1 MSKLFLSGQYNSV
14 KMNSDDF
21 SLDLHRF
28 EKAIA
33 CSLECLSRSSKL
45 PLIDKFTAIESCQM
59 LYECFRKMYVQSTFI
74 YHSPNEAHF
83 LSAVQYAKLA
93 IVESGNVLDLVALF
107 HADLARLYSL
117 KALQL
122 FFEIIA
128 KTSPSAE
135 LLHQLIL
142 DYSSRAKTSNS
153 TLTSTIQS
161 SNANAYLTT
170 RKEVLFHG
178 QRAANLSAEFLYG
191 MKDHTE
197 SWIIMLEKQ
206 KHVYRLL
213 QEHHILTYHVILH
226 SLNGKAPINFT
237 DTQMSALLER
247 SIGAA
252 LLWAERERTRALLFQ
267 LGSNKLSTLATKQL
281 FEFDCNDEIAWKAL
295 KSSQAACGARTVILE
310 YSCSAILVEEIPCL
324 DECNC
329 WLIYAMNDLVC
340 SLLLFTESFH
350 CSCK

>member
-1 MSKLFLSGQYNSV
+1 MKI
-14 KMNSDDF
+14 NSDDF

-74 YHSPNEAHF
+74 VHSPNEAHF

-107 HADLARLYSL
+107 HAALARLYSL
-117 KALQL
+117 KALHL
-122 FFEIIA
+122 FLEIITN
-128 KTSPSAE
+128 TSPSGE

-142 DYSSRAKTSNS
+142 DYSSRAETSNS

-170 RKEVLFHG
+170 TKDVLFHG

-197 SWIIMLEKQ
+197 SWISMLEKQ

-213 QEHHILTYHVILH
+213 QEHHILMYHVILH
-226 SLNGKAPINFT
+226 SLNGKMPINFT
-237 DTQMSALLER
+237 DTQVSALLER

-252 LLWAERERTRALLFQ
+252 LLWAERERTQALLFQ

-310 YSCSAILVEEIPCL
+310 YSCSAILVEEIPSL
-324 DECNC
+324 DERNC

-340 SLLLFTESFH
+340 SHLLFTESFH

>member
-1 MSKLFLSGQYNSV
+1 
-14 KMNSDDF
+14 MNSDDF

-45 PLIDKFTAIESCQM
+45 PLIDKFTAIESCHM

-74 YHSPNEAHF
+74 DDSPNEAHF
-83 LSAVQYAKLA
+83 LRAVQYAKLG
-93 IVESGNVLDLVALF
+93 IVESGNVLNLVAGF

-117 KALQL
+117 KALHL
-122 FFEIIA
+122 LLDITA
-128 KTSPSAE
+128 KTSPSGE

-142 DYSSRAKTSNS
+142 DYSSRAETSNP

-161 SNANAYLTT
+161 SNAYLTT
-170 RKEVLFHG
+170 TKELFVHG
-178 QRAANLSAEFLYG
+178 QIAANLFAELLYG

-197 SWIIMLEKQ
+197 SWISMLEKQ

-213 QEHHILTYHVILH
+213 QEHHILKYHAILH
-226 SLNGKAPINFT
+226 SLNGKVPMNFT
-237 DTQMSALLER
+237 VTQTSALLER

-281 FEFDCNDEIAWKAL
+281 FEFDCNDEIAWNAL

-310 YSCSAILVEEIPCL
+310 YSRSAILVEEIPSL
-324 DECNC
+324 DERNC
-329 WLIYAMNDLVC
+329 WLIYAMNNLVC
-340 SLLLFTESFH
+340 FLLLFTQSFH

>member
-1 MSKLFLSGQYNSV
+1 
-14 KMNSDDF
+14 MNSDDF

-45 PLIDKFTAIESCQM
+45 PLIDKFTAIESCHM

-74 YHSPNEAHF
+74 VHSPNEAHF

-93 IVESGNVLDLVALF
+93 IVESGNVLNLVAGF
-107 HADLARLYSL
+107 HADLASLYSL

-128 KTSPSAE
+128 KTSPSGE
-135 LLHQLIL
+135 LLHQLIQ

-170 RKEVLFHG
+170 TKELFVHG
-178 QRAANLSAEFLYG
+178 QRAANLFAEFLYG

-197 SWIIMLEKQ
+197 SWISMLEKLEKQ
-206 KHVYRLL
+206 KHLYRLL
-213 QEHHILTYHVILH
+213 QEHHILMYHVILH
-226 SLNGKAPINFT
+226 SLNGKVPINFT
-237 DTQMSALLER
+237 DTQVSALLER

-310 YSCSAILVEEIPCL
+310 YSCSAILVEEIPYL
-324 DECNC
+324 DERNC
-329 WLIYAMNDLVC
+329 WLIYAVNDLVC